1 MLFHDYFY
9 TCNAPPQKTK
19 KVGTDQ
25 RGSDRNGAWI
35 GWHALITWFHSKYN

>member
-9 TCNAPPQKTK
+9 MCNAPK

-25 RGSDRNGAWI
+25 RGSDRNGTWI
-35 GWHALITWFHSKYN
+35 GWHALITWRLVPFKV